1 MTNNQALGKHI
12 LMEAYDCEYDVLDD
26 LRGIQ
31 SAMIEAAERTGA
43 TVVDVAFRKFEPYG
57 VSGVVIISE
66 SHLAIHTWPE
76 FGYAAIDLFT
86 CGDKADPWKAFEYLS
101 NYFKPKKITTME
113 IRRGSLVT
121 TDNKN
126 YVSIDSIRESVKDE

>member
-1 MTNNQALGKHI
+1 LTNNQALGKHI

-126 YVSIDSIRESVKDE
+126 YVSIDSIRESVKGE

>member
-126 YVSIDSIRESVKDE
+126 YVSIDSIRESVKGE

>member
-1 MTNNQALGKHI
+1 
-12 LMEAYDCEYDVLDD
+12 MEAYDCEYDVLDD

-126 YVSIDSIRESVKDE
+126 YVSIDSIRESVKGE